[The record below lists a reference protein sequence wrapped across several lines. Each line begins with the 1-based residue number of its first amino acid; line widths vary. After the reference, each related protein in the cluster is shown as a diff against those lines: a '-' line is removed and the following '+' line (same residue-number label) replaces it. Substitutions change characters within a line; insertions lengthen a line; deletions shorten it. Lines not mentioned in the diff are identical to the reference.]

1 MAQRTVKNPPYGYKF
16 NNKVV
21 DDITELYDLS
31 GGFLTAETQS
41 LQNVLAIGNNTGVN
55 DIIMGTGTSFT
66 IASEPGNTIQMD
78 LDWDGDP
85 SIRIGNGGFLQVAS
99 SVLLESGD
107 AANLFITDT
116 ADFNTDLYLKRD
128 AGSGTSPRSI
138 NTRSNIGLNIGN
150 VSGTVSVGNA
160 TYPTIIKGGFS
171 LDDHATFDLVDDA
184 FGKGIILKDGVTGD
198 NNIRLTD
205 ETIYIN
211 VNAAGISNG
220 GLLMYGTSGKTIEF
234 NNATANDRILINANT
249 QPFSAQGSSSILA
262 STTGTSALTLAGNTA
277 SFTGAL
283 IAPIL
288 DGPSGA
294 VQMDAIVQYNQSYPV
309 LEVYTTISVPS
320 PVTAGAGA
328 LVYISNETG
337 GPTIAFS
344 DGANW
349 KRVQDLATIVAI

>member
-66 IASEPGNTIQMD
+66 IASAPDNKLEMD
-78 LDWDGDP
+78 LDKAGDP
-85 SIRIGNGGFLQVAS
+85 SVKLGNSSYVQLGGGA
-99 SVLLESGD
+99 VLYSGD
-107 AANLFITDT
+107 DSYLEITDT
-116 ADFNTDLYLKRD
+116 AFMNTGLFLSDFS
-128 AGSGTSPRSI
+128 GSGPGSLNAPT
-138 NTRSNIGLNIGN
+138 NIQLNIGQS
-150 VSGTVSVGNA
+150 SGTVSVGNA

-184 FGKGIILKDGVTGD
+184 FGKGIVLKDGVTGD

-211 VNAAGISNG
+211 ANAAGISNG

-288 DGPSGA
+288 DGPSGS